1 MEPAI
6 VRTIRL
12 HTDIPNNRELRIT
25 LPADVPTGPADVVVV
40 VSTKVMPRIKTFGDF
55 LDSEFVGMW
64 KDRTDIQD
72 GASFAPHLRVEAWK
86 RSA

>member
-1 MEPAI
+1 M
-6 VRTIRL
+6 VRTISL

-40 VSTKVMPRIKTFGDF
+40 VSAQEMRRKKTFGDF
-55 LDSEFVGMW
+55 LDSEFFGMW
-64 KDRTDIQD
+64 KDRTDIKD
-72 GASFAPHLRVEAWK
+72 SSSFARQLRDEAWK

>member
-1 MEPAI
+1 M

-25 LPADVPTGPADVVVV
+25 FPADVPTGPADVVVV

-55 LDSEFVGMW
+55 LDSEFVGM
-64 KDRTDIQD
+64 
-72 GASFAPHLRVEAWK
+72 
-86 RSA
+86 